1 VESPA
6 RVQRPSRISRR
17 SRGCRRKLHAPFT
30 LGCIP
35 LGSLRSVAEIL
46 LITGLSGA
54 GRSQAAD
61 ALEDLGWF
69 VVDNM
74 PVELVDKFVELA
86 GVSGDTRSRLALVIG
101 VATQQIDAVKL
112 VPRLRGAGHDVRILF
127 LEASTQSLVKRYT
140 ESRRKHPLRSETGT
154 VSEAIEHER
163 DVLETVRG
171 VADKVIDTTSLQLSQ
186 FKAQMV
192 ELFSREDLP
201 DTLQV
206 SVMSFGFKHGLPL
219 DVDSVFDVRFIP
231 NPHYDEALRPLSGL
245 DDAVRNFVLSQ
256 PATRDFL
263 DRVEG
268 LFESLIPAYRNE
280 GKSYLTIAVGCTGGR
295 HRSVAI
301 AEALSLRLANR
312 GIQARVA
319 HRDIEKN

>member
-1 VESPA
+1 
-6 RVQRPSRISRR
+6 
-17 SRGCRRKLHAPFT
+17 
-30 LGCIP
+30 
-35 LGSLRSVAEIL
+35 VAEIL

-86 GVSGDTRSRLALVIG
+86 GVSVDQPSRLALVIG
-101 VATQQIDAVKL
+101 VASQQTDAVKS
-112 VPRLRGAGHDVRILF
+112 VPRLRGAGHDVRVLF

-140 ESRRKHPLRSETGT
+140 ESRRKHPLRTETGT

-163 DVLETVRG
+163 DLLEPVRE
-171 VADKVIDTTSLQLSQ
+171 VADKVIDTTALQLGQ
-186 FKAQMV
+186 FKTQLT
-192 ELFSREDLP
+192 ELFSFDDLP

-206 SVMSFGFKHGLPL
+206 SVVSFGFKHGIPL
-219 DVDSVFDVRFIP
+219 DVDTMFDVRFIP
-231 NPHYDEALRPLSGL
+231 NPYYDEALRPLTGC
-245 DDAVRNFVLSQ
+245 DEAVRRFVLDQ
-256 PATRDFL
+256 AATQDFL
-263 DRVEG
+263 NRVEG

-280 GKSYLTIAVGCTGGR
+280 GKSYLTIAVGCTGGQ

-312 GIQARVA
+312 GVEARVA

>member
-1 VESPA
+1 M
-6 RVQRPSRISRR
+6 
-17 SRGCRRKLHAPFT
+17 
-30 LGCIP
+30 
-35 LGSLRSVAEIL
+35 AEIL

-86 GVSGDTRSRLALVIG
+86 GVAVDQPSRLALVIG
-101 VATQQIDAVKL
+101 VASQQTDAVKS
-112 VPRLRGAGHDVRILF
+112 VPRLRGAGHDVRVLF

-140 ESRRKHPLRSETGT
+140 ESRRKHPLRTETGT

-163 DVLETVRG
+163 DLLEPVRE
-171 VADKVIDTTSLQLSQ
+171 VADKVIDTTALQLGQ
-186 FKAQMV
+186 FKTQLT
-192 ELFSREDLP
+192 ELFSFDDLP

-206 SVMSFGFKHGLPL
+206 SVVSFGFKHGIPL
-219 DVDSVFDVRFIP
+219 DVDTMFDVRFIP
-231 NPHYDEALRPLSGL
+231 NPYYDEALRPLTGR
-245 DDAVRNFVLSQ
+245 DEAVRRFVLDQ
-256 PATRDFL
+256 AATQDFL
-263 DRVEG
+263 NRVEG

-280 GKSYLTIAVGCTGGR
+280 GKSYLTIAVGCTGGQ

-312 GIQARVA
+312 GVEARVA

>member
-1 VESPA
+1 M
-6 RVQRPSRISRR
+6 
-17 SRGCRRKLHAPFT
+17 
-30 LGCIP
+30 
-35 LGSLRSVAEIL
+35 AEIL

-86 GVSGDTRSRLALVIG
+86 GVSVDQPSRLALVIG
-101 VATQQIDAVKL
+101 VASQQTDAVKS
-112 VPRLRGAGHDVRILF
+112 VPHLRAAGHDVRVLF

-140 ESRRKHPLRSETGT
+140 ESRRKHPLRTETGT

-163 DVLETVRG
+163 DLLEPVREM
-171 VADKVIDTTSLQLSQ
+171 ADKVIDTTELQLGQ
-186 FKAQMV
+186 FKTQLT
-192 ELFSREDLP
+192 ELFSFDDLP

-206 SVMSFGFKHGLPL
+206 SVVSFGFKHGIPL
-219 DVDSVFDVRFIP
+219 DVDTMFDVRFIP
-231 NPHYDEALRPLSGL
+231 NPYYDEALRPLTGR
-245 DDAVRNFVLSQ
+245 DEAVRRFVLDQ
-256 PATRDFL
+256 AATQDFL
-263 DRVEG
+263 GRVEG

-280 GKSYLTIAVGCTGGR
+280 GKSYLTIAVGCTGGQ

-312 GIQARVA
+312 GVEARVA

>member
-1 VESPA
+1 
-6 RVQRPSRISRR
+6 
-17 SRGCRRKLHAPFT
+17 
-30 LGCIP
+30 
-35 LGSLRSVAEIL
+35 VAEIL
-46 LITGLSGA
+46 LITGMSGA

-86 GVSGDTRSRLALVIG
+86 GVSTEKPSRLALVVG
-101 VATQQIDAVKL
+101 VASQQIDAVKS
-112 VPRLRGAGHDVRILF
+112 VPKLRSTGHDVRVLF
-127 LEASTQSLVKRYT
+127 LEASTQALVKRYT
-140 ESRRKHPLRSETGT
+140 ESRRKHPLRTGSGT

-163 DVLETVRG
+163 DLLEPVRE
-171 VADKVIDTTSLQLSQ
+171 VADKVIDTSGLQLARFKQEVTSL
-186 FKAQMV
+186 FAAD
-192 ELFSREDLP
+192 DLP

-206 SVMSFGFKHGLPL
+206 SVLSFGFKHGLPL

-231 NPHYDEALRPLSGL
+231 NPYYDDALRPLSGL
-245 DDAVRNFVLSQ
+245 DDAVRTFVLEQ
-256 PATRDFL
+256 PPTADFL
-263 DRVEG
+263 ERVEG
-268 LFESLIPAYRNE
+268 LFASLIPAYRSE

-301 AEALSLRLANR
+301 AEALANR
-312 GIQARVA
+312 LLRVGVQARVT

>member
-1 VESPA
+1 M
-6 RVQRPSRISRR
+6 
-17 SRGCRRKLHAPFT
+17 
-30 LGCIP
+30 
-35 LGSLRSVAEIL
+35 AEIL

-86 GVSGDTRSRLALVIG
+86 GVSVDQPSRLALVIG
-101 VATQQIDAVKL
+101 VASQQTDAVKS
-112 VPRLRGAGHDVRILF
+112 VPRLRGAGHDVRVLF

-140 ESRRKHPLRSETGT
+140 ESRRKHPLRTETGT

-163 DVLETVRG
+163 DLLEPVRE
-171 VADKVIDTTSLQLSQ
+171 VADKVIDTTALQLGQ
-186 FKAQMV
+186 FKTQLT
-192 ELFSREDLP
+192 ELFSFDDLP

-206 SVMSFGFKHGLPL
+206 SVVSFGFKHGIPL
-219 DVDSVFDVRFIP
+219 DVDTMFDVRFIP
-231 NPHYDEALRPLSGL
+231 NPYYDEALRPLTGR
-245 DDAVRNFVLSQ
+245 DEAVRRFVLDQ
-256 PATRDFL
+256 AATQDFL
-263 DRVEG
+263 NRVEG

-280 GKSYLTIAVGCTGGR
+280 GKSYLTIAVGCTGGQ

-301 AEALSLRLANR
+301 AEALSLRLENR
-312 GIQARVA
+312 GVEARVA

>member
-1 VESPA
+1 M
-6 RVQRPSRISRR
+6 
-17 SRGCRRKLHAPFT
+17 
-30 LGCIP
+30 
-35 LGSLRSVAEIL
+35 AEIL

-86 GVSGDTRSRLALVIG
+86 GVSVDQPSRLALVIG
-101 VATQQIDAVKL
+101 VASQQTDAVKS
-112 VPRLRGAGHDVRILF
+112 VPRLRGAGHDVRVLF

-140 ESRRKHPLRSETGT
+140 ESRRKHPLRTETGT

-163 DVLETVRG
+163 DLLEPVRE
-171 VADKVIDTTSLQLSQ
+171 VADKVIDTTALQLGQ
-186 FKAQMV
+186 FKTQLT
-192 ELFSREDLP
+192 ELFSFDDLP

-206 SVMSFGFKHGLPL
+206 SVVSFGFKHGIPL
-219 DVDSVFDVRFIP
+219 DVDTMFDVRFIP
-231 NPHYDEALRPLSGL
+231 NPYYDEALRPLTGR
-245 DDAVRNFVLSQ
+245 DEAVRQFVLDQ
-256 PATRDFL
+256 AGTQDFL
-263 DRVEG
+263 GRVEG

-280 GKSYLTIAVGCTGGR
+280 GKSYLTIAVGCTGGQ

-312 GIQARVA
+312 GVEARVA

>member
-1 VESPA
+1 
-6 RVQRPSRISRR
+6 
-17 SRGCRRKLHAPFT
+17 
-30 LGCIP
+30 
-35 LGSLRSVAEIL
+35 VAEIL

-86 GVSGDTRSRLALVIG
+86 GVSVDQPSRLALVIG
-101 VATQQIDAVKL
+101 VASQQTEAVRS
-112 VPRLRGAGHDVRILF
+112 VPHLRGAGHDVRVLF

-140 ESRRKHPLRSETGT
+140 ESRRKHPLRTETGT

-163 DVLETVRG
+163 DLLEPVRE
-171 VADKVIDTTSLQLSQ
+171 VADKVIDTTALQLGQ
-186 FKAQMV
+186 FKTQLT
-192 ELFSREDLP
+192 ELFSFDDLP

-206 SVMSFGFKHGLPL
+206 SVVSFGFKHGIPL
-219 DVDSVFDVRFIP
+219 DVDTMFDVRFIP
-231 NPHYDEALRPLSGL
+231 NPYYDETLRPLTGR
-245 DDAVRNFVLSQ
+245 DEAVRRFVLDQ
-256 PATRDFL
+256 AATQDFL
-263 DRVEG
+263 GRVEG

-280 GKSYLTIAVGCTGGR
+280 GKSYLTIAVGCTGGQ

-312 GIQARVA
+312 GVEARVA

>member
-1 VESPA
+1 M
-6 RVQRPSRISRR
+6 
-17 SRGCRRKLHAPFT
+17 
-30 LGCIP
+30 
-35 LGSLRSVAEIL
+35 AEIL

-86 GVSGDTRSRLALVIG
+86 GVSVDQPSRLALVIG
-101 VATQQIDAVKL
+101 VASQQTDAVKS
-112 VPRLRGAGHDVRILF
+112 VPHLRAAGHDVRVLF

-140 ESRRKHPLRSETGT
+140 ESRRKHPLRTETGT

-163 DVLETVRG
+163 DLLEPVREM
-171 VADKVIDTTSLQLSQ
+171 ADKVIDTTALQLGQ
-186 FKAQMV
+186 FKTQLT
-192 ELFSREDLP
+192 ELFSFDDLP

-206 SVMSFGFKHGLPL
+206 SVVSFGFKHGIPL
-219 DVDSVFDVRFIP
+219 DVDTMFDVRFIP
-231 NPHYDEALRPLSGL
+231 NPYYDEALRPLTGR
-245 DDAVRNFVLSQ
+245 DEAVRRFVLDQ
-256 PATRDFL
+256 AATQDFL
-263 DRVEG
+263 GRVEG

-280 GKSYLTIAVGCTGGR
+280 GKSYLTIAGGCPGGQ

-312 GIQARVA
+312 GVEARVA

>member
-1 VESPA
+1 M
-6 RVQRPSRISRR
+6 
-17 SRGCRRKLHAPFT
+17 
-30 LGCIP
+30 
-35 LGSLRSVAEIL
+35 AEIL

-86 GVSGDTRSRLALVIG
+86 GVSVDQPSRLALVIG
-101 VATQQIDAVKL
+101 VASQQTDAVKS
-112 VPRLRGAGHDVRILF
+112 VPHLRAAGHDVRVLF

-140 ESRRKHPLRSETGT
+140 ESRRKHPLRTETGT
-154 VSEAIEHER
+154 VLEAIEHER
-163 DVLETVRG
+163 DLLEPVREM
-171 VADKVIDTTSLQLSQ
+171 ADKVIDTTALQLGQ
-186 FKAQMV
+186 FKTQLT
-192 ELFSREDLP
+192 ELFSFDDLP

-206 SVMSFGFKHGLPL
+206 SVVSFGFKHGIPL
-219 DVDSVFDVRFIP
+219 DVDTMFDVRFIP
-231 NPHYDEALRPLSGL
+231 NPYYDEALRPLTGR
-245 DDAVRNFVLSQ
+245 DEAVRQFVLDQ
-256 PATRDFL
+256 TATQDFL
-263 DRVEG
+263 GRVEG

-280 GKSYLTIAVGCTGGR
+280 GKSYLTIAVGCTGGQ

-312 GIQARVA
+312 GVEARVA

>member
-1 VESPA
+1 M
-6 RVQRPSRISRR
+6 
-17 SRGCRRKLHAPFT
+17 
-30 LGCIP
+30 
-35 LGSLRSVAEIL
+35 AEIL

-61 ALEDLGWF
+61 VLEDLGWF

-86 GVSGDTRSRLALVIG
+86 GVSVDQPSRLALVIG
-101 VATQQIDAVKL
+101 VASQQTDAVKS
-112 VPRLRGAGHDVRILF
+112 VPRLRSAGHDVRVLF

-140 ESRRKHPLRSETGT
+140 ESRRKHPLRTETGT

-163 DVLETVRG
+163 DLLEPVRE
-171 VADKVIDTTSLQLSQ
+171 VADKVMDTTALQLGQ
-186 FKAQMV
+186 FKTQMT
-192 ELFSREDLP
+192 ELFAVEDLP
-201 DTLQV
+201 DALQV
-206 SVMSFGFKHGLPL
+206 SVVSFGFKHGIPL
-219 DVDSVFDVRFIP
+219 DVDTMFDVRFIP
-231 NPHYDEALRPLSGL
+231 NPYYDEALRPLTGR
-245 DDAVRNFVLSQ
+245 DEPVRQFVLDQ
-256 PATRDFL
+256 TATQDFL
-263 DRVEG
+263 GRVEG

-280 GKSYLTIAVGCTGGR
+280 GKSYLTIAIGCTGGQ

-312 GIQARVA
+312 GVAARVA

>member
-1 VESPA
+1 M
-6 RVQRPSRISRR
+6 
-17 SRGCRRKLHAPFT
+17 
-30 LGCIP
+30 
-35 LGSLRSVAEIL
+35 
-46 LITGLSGA
+46 SGA

-61 ALEDLGWF
+61 TLEDLGWF

-86 GVSGDTRSRLALVIG
+86 GVSSEKPSRLALVVG
-101 VATQQIDAVKL
+101 LTSQQTDAVKL
-112 VPRLRGAGHDVRILF
+112 VPRLRGAGHDVRVLF
-127 LEASTQSLVKRYT
+127 LEASTQALVKRYT

-163 DVLETVRG
+163 DLLEPVRE
-171 VADKVIDTTSLQLSQ
+171 VADKVIDTSGLQMAQLKSQ
-186 FKAQMV
+186 MT
-192 ELFSREDLP
+192 ELFSFDDLP
-201 DTLQV
+201 DALQV
-206 SVMSFGFKHGLPL
+206 SVISFGFKHGLPL

-245 DDAVRNFVLSQ
+245 DEPVRTFVLDQ

-263 DRVEG
+263 NKVEA
-268 LFESLIPAYRNE
+268 LFESLIPAYRGE
-280 GKSYLTIAVGCTGGR
+280 GKSYLSIAIGCTGGR

-312 GIQARVA
+312 GVQARVA
-319 HRDIEKN
+319 HRDIDKK

>member
-1 VESPA
+1 
-6 RVQRPSRISRR
+6 
-17 SRGCRRKLHAPFT
+17 
-30 LGCIP
+30 
-35 LGSLRSVAEIL
+35 VAEIL

-61 ALEDLGWF
+61 VLEDLGWF

-86 GVSGDTRSRLALVIG
+86 GVSVDQPSRLALVIG
-101 VATQQIDAVKL
+101 VASQQTDAVKS
-112 VPRLRGAGHDVRILF
+112 VPRLRSAGHDVRVLF

-140 ESRRKHPLRSETGT
+140 ESRRKHPLRTETGT

-163 DVLETVRG
+163 DLLEPVRE
-171 VADKVIDTTSLQLSQ
+171 VADKVMDTTALQLGQ
-186 FKAQMV
+186 FKTQMTD
-192 ELFSREDLP
+192 LFAVEDLP
-201 DTLQV
+201 DALQV
-206 SVMSFGFKHGLPL
+206 SVVSFGFKHGIPL
-219 DVDSVFDVRFIP
+219 DVDTMFDVRFIP
-231 NPHYDEALRPLSGL
+231 NPYYDEALRPLTGR
-245 DDAVRNFVLSQ
+245 DEPVRQFVLDQ
-256 PATRDFL
+256 TATQDFL
-263 DRVEG
+263 GRVEG

-280 GKSYLTIAVGCTGGR
+280 GKSYLTIAIGCTGGQ

-312 GIQARVA
+312 GVAARVA

>member
-1 VESPA
+1 M
-6 RVQRPSRISRR
+6 
-17 SRGCRRKLHAPFT
+17 
-30 LGCIP
+30 
-35 LGSLRSVAEIL
+35 AEIL

-86 GVSGDTRSRLALVIG
+86 GVSVDQPSRLALVIG
-101 VATQQIDAVKL
+101 VASQQTDAVKS
-112 VPRLRGAGHDVRILF
+112 VPHLRGAGHDVRVLF

-140 ESRRKHPLRSETGT
+140 ESRRKHPLRTETGT

-163 DVLETVRG
+163 DLLEPVRE
-171 VADKVIDTTSLQLSQ
+171 VADKVIDTTALQLGQ
-186 FKAQMV
+186 FKTQLT
-192 ELFSREDLP
+192 ELFSFDDLP

-206 SVMSFGFKHGLPL
+206 SVVSFGFKHGIPL
-219 DVDSVFDVRFIP
+219 DVDTMFDVRFIP
-231 NPHYDEALRPLSGL
+231 NPYYDEALRPLTGR
-245 DDAVRNFVLSQ
+245 DEAVRRIVLDQ
-256 PATRDFL
+256 AATQDFL
-263 DRVEG
+263 GRVEG

-280 GKSYLTIAVGCTGGR
+280 GKSYLTIAVGCTGGQ

-312 GIQARVA
+312 GVEARVA

>member
-1 VESPA
+1 
-6 RVQRPSRISRR
+6 
-17 SRGCRRKLHAPFT
+17 
-30 LGCIP
+30 
-35 LGSLRSVAEIL
+35 VAEIL

-86 GVSGDTRSRLALVIG
+86 GVSVDQPSRLALVIG
-101 VATQQIDAVKL
+101 VASQQTDAVKS
-112 VPRLRGAGHDVRILF
+112 VPRLRGAGHDVRVLF

-140 ESRRKHPLRSETGT
+140 ESRRKHPLRTETGT

-163 DVLETVRG
+163 DLLEPVRE
-171 VADKVIDTTSLQLSQ
+171 VADKVIDTTALQLGQ
-186 FKAQMV
+186 FKTQLT
-192 ELFSREDLP
+192 ELFSFDDLP

-206 SVMSFGFKHGLPL
+206 SVVSFGFKHGIPL
-219 DVDSVFDVRFIP
+219 DVDTMFDVRFIP
-231 NPHYDEALRPLSGL
+231 NPYYDETLRPLTGR
-245 DDAVRNFVLSQ
+245 DEAVRQFVLDQ
-256 PATRDFL
+256 AATQDFL
-263 DRVEG
+263 NRVEG

-280 GKSYLTIAVGCTGGR
+280 GKSYLTIAVGCTGGQ

-312 GIQARVA
+312 GVEARVA
-319 HRDIEKN
+319 HRDIKKN

>member
-1 VESPA
+1 M
-6 RVQRPSRISRR
+6 
-17 SRGCRRKLHAPFT
+17 
-30 LGCIP
+30 
-35 LGSLRSVAEIL
+35 AEIL

-86 GVSGDTRSRLALVIG
+86 GVSVDQPSRLALVSG
-101 VATQQIDAVKL
+101 VASQQTDAVKS
-112 VPRLRGAGHDVRILF
+112 VPHLRAAGHDVRVLF

-140 ESRRKHPLRSETGT
+140 ESRRKHPLRTETGT

-163 DVLETVRG
+163 DLLEPVREM
-171 VADKVIDTTSLQLSQ
+171 ADKVIDTTALQLGQ
-186 FKAQMV
+186 FKTQLT
-192 ELFSREDLP
+192 ELFSFDDLL

-206 SVMSFGFKHGLPL
+206 SVVSFGFKHGIPL
-219 DVDSVFDVRFIP
+219 DVDTMFDVRFIP
-231 NPHYDEALRPLSGL
+231 NPYYDEALRPLTGR
-245 DDAVRNFVLSQ
+245 DEAVRRFVLDQ
-256 PATRDFL
+256 AATQDFL
-263 DRVEG
+263 NRVEG

-280 GKSYLTIAVGCTGGR
+280 GKSYLTIAVGCTGGQ

-312 GIQARVA
+312 GVEARVA

>member
-1 VESPA
+1 
-6 RVQRPSRISRR
+6 
-17 SRGCRRKLHAPFT
+17 
-30 LGCIP
+30 
-35 LGSLRSVAEIL
+35 VAEIL

-86 GVSGDTRSRLALVIG
+86 GVSVDQPSRLALVIG
-101 VATQQIDAVKL
+101 VASQQTDAVKS
-112 VPRLRGAGHDVRILF
+112 VPHLRGAGHDVRVLF

-140 ESRRKHPLRSETGT
+140 ESRRKHPLRTETGT

-163 DVLETVRG
+163 DLLEPVRE
-171 VADKVIDTTSLQLSQ
+171 VADKVIDTTALQLGQ
-186 FKAQMV
+186 FKTQLT
-192 ELFSREDLP
+192 ELFSFDDLP

-206 SVMSFGFKHGLPL
+206 SVVSFGFKHGIPL
-219 DVDSVFDVRFIP
+219 DVDTMFDVRFIP
-231 NPHYDEALRPLSGL
+231 NPYYDEALRPLTGL
-245 DDAVRNFVLSQ
+245 DEAVRRFVLDQ
-256 PATRDFL
+256 AATQDFL
-263 DRVEG
+263 GRVEG

-280 GKSYLTIAVGCTGGR
+280 GKSYLTIAVGCTGGQ

-312 GIQARVA
+312 GVEARVA

>member
-1 VESPA
+1 M
-6 RVQRPSRISRR
+6 
-17 SRGCRRKLHAPFT
+17 
-30 LGCIP
+30 
-35 LGSLRSVAEIL
+35 AEIL

-61 ALEDLGWF
+61 TLEDLGWF

-112 VPRLRGAGHDVRILF
+112 VPRLRGAGHEVRILF

-163 DVLETVRG
+163 DVLEAVRG
-171 VADKVIDTTSLQLSQ
+171 FADKVIDTTSLQLSQ

-256 PATRDFL
+256 PATKDFL

-301 AEALSLRLANR
+301 AEALSLRLENR

>member
-1 VESPA
+1 M
-6 RVQRPSRISRR
+6 
-17 SRGCRRKLHAPFT
+17 
-30 LGCIP
+30 
-35 LGSLRSVAEIL
+35 AEIL

-61 ALEDLGWF
+61 VLEDLGWF

-86 GVSGDTRSRLALVIG
+86 GVSVDQPSRLALVIG
-101 VATQQIDAVKL
+101 VASQQTDAVKS
-112 VPRLRGAGHDVRILF
+112 VPRLRSAGHDVRVLF

-140 ESRRKHPLRSETGT
+140 ESRRKHPLRTETGT

-163 DVLETVRG
+163 DLLEPVRE
-171 VADKVIDTTSLQLSQ
+171 VADKVMDTTALQLGQ
-186 FKAQMV
+186 FKTQMTD
-192 ELFSREDLP
+192 LFAVEDLP
-201 DTLQV
+201 DALQV
-206 SVMSFGFKHGLPL
+206 SVVSFGFKHGIPL
-219 DVDSVFDVRFIP
+219 DVDTMFDVRFIP
-231 NPHYDEALRPLSGL
+231 NPYYDEALRPLTGR
-245 DDAVRNFVLSQ
+245 DEPVRQFVLDQ
-256 PATRDFL
+256 AATQDFL
-263 DRVEG
+263 GRVEG

-280 GKSYLTIAVGCTGGR
+280 GKSYLTIAIGCTGGQ

-312 GIQARVA
+312 GVAARVA

>member
-1 VESPA
+1 M
-6 RVQRPSRISRR
+6 
-17 SRGCRRKLHAPFT
+17 
-30 LGCIP
+30 
-35 LGSLRSVAEIL
+35 AEIL

-86 GVSGDTRSRLALVIG
+86 GVSVDQPSRLALVIG
-101 VATQQIDAVKL
+101 VASQQTDAVKS
-112 VPRLRGAGHDVRILF
+112 VPRLRGAGHDVRVLF

-140 ESRRKHPLRSETGT
+140 ESRRKHPLRTETGT

-163 DVLETVRG
+163 DLLEPVRE
-171 VADKVIDTTSLQLSQ
+171 VADKVIDTTALQLGQ
-186 FKAQMV
+186 FKTQLT
-192 ELFSREDLP
+192 ELFSFDDLP

-206 SVMSFGFKHGLPL
+206 SVVSFGFKHGIPL
-219 DVDSVFDVRFIP
+219 DVDTMFDVRFIP
-231 NPHYDEALRPLSGL
+231 NPYYDEALRPLTGR
-245 DDAVRNFVLSQ
+245 DEAVRRFVLDQ
-256 PATRDFL
+256 AATQDFL
-263 DRVEG
+263 NRVEG

-280 GKSYLTIAVGCTGGR
+280 GKSYLTIAVGCTGGQ

-312 GIQARVA
+312 GVEARVA

>member
-1 VESPA
+1 M
-6 RVQRPSRISRR
+6 
-17 SRGCRRKLHAPFT
+17 
-30 LGCIP
+30 
-35 LGSLRSVAEIL
+35 AEIL

-86 GVSGDTRSRLALVIG
+86 GVSVDQPSRLALVIG
-101 VATQQIDAVKL
+101 VASQQTDAVKS
-112 VPRLRGAGHDVRILF
+112 VPRLRGAGHDVRVLF

-140 ESRRKHPLRSETGT
+140 ESRRKHPLRTETGT

-163 DVLETVRG
+163 DLLEPVRE
-171 VADKVIDTTSLQLSQ
+171 VADKVIDTTALQLGQ
-186 FKAQMV
+186 FKTQLT
-192 ELFSREDLP
+192 ELFSFDDLP

-206 SVMSFGFKHGLPL
+206 SVVSFGFKHGIPL
-219 DVDSVFDVRFIP
+219 DVDTMFDVRFIP
-231 NPHYDEALRPLSGL
+231 NPYYDEALRPLTGR
-245 DDAVRNFVLSQ
+245 DEAVRRFVLDQ
-256 PATRDFL
+256 AATQDFL
-263 DRVEG
+263 NRVEG

-280 GKSYLTIAVGCTGGR
+280 GKSYLTIAVGCTGGQ

-312 GIQARVA
+312 GVESRVA

>member
-1 VESPA
+1 M
-6 RVQRPSRISRR
+6 
-17 SRGCRRKLHAPFT
+17 
-30 LGCIP
+30 
-35 LGSLRSVAEIL
+35 AEIL

-86 GVSGDTRSRLALVIG
+86 GVSVDQPSRLALVIG
-101 VATQQIDAVKL
+101 VASQQTDAVKS
-112 VPRLRGAGHDVRILF
+112 VPHLRAAGHDVRVLF

-140 ESRRKHPLRSETGT
+140 ESRRKHPLRTETGT

-163 DVLETVRG
+163 DLLEPVREM
-171 VADKVIDTTSLQLSQ
+171 ADKVIDTTALQLGQ
-186 FKAQMV
+186 FKTQLT
-192 ELFSREDLP
+192 ELFSFDDLP

-206 SVMSFGFKHGLPL
+206 SVVSFGFKHGIPL
-219 DVDSVFDVRFIP
+219 DVDTMFDVRFIP
-231 NPHYDEALRPLSGL
+231 NPYYDEALRPLTGR
-245 DDAVRNFVLSQ
+245 DEAVRQFVLDQ
-256 PATRDFL
+256 AATQDFL
-263 DRVEG
+263 SRVEG

-280 GKSYLTIAVGCTGGR
+280 GKSYLTIAVGCTGGQ

-312 GIQARVA
+312 GVEARVA

>member
-1 VESPA
+1 M
-6 RVQRPSRISRR
+6 
-17 SRGCRRKLHAPFT
+17 
-30 LGCIP
+30 
-35 LGSLRSVAEIL
+35 AEIL

-86 GVSGDTRSRLALVIG
+86 GVSVDQPSRLALVIG
-101 VATQQIDAVKL
+101 VASQQTDAVKS
-112 VPRLRGAGHDVRILF
+112 VPHLRAAGHDVRVLF
-127 LEASTQSLVKRYT
+127 LEASTQSLVKCYT
-140 ESRRKHPLRSETGT
+140 ESRRKHPLRTETGT

-163 DVLETVRG
+163 DLLEPVREM
-171 VADKVIDTTSLQLSQ
+171 ADKVIDTTALQLGQ
-186 FKAQMV
+186 FKTQLT
-192 ELFSREDLP
+192 ELFSFADLP

-206 SVMSFGFKHGLPL
+206 SVVSFGFKHGIPL
-219 DVDSVFDVRFIP
+219 DVDTMFDVRFIP
-231 NPHYDEALRPLSGL
+231 NPYYDEALRPLTGR
-245 DDAVRNFVLSQ
+245 DEAVRRFVLDQ
-256 PATRDFL
+256 AATQDFL
-263 DRVEG
+263 NRVEG

-280 GKSYLTIAVGCTGGR
+280 GKSYLTIAVGCTGGQ

-312 GIQARVA
+312 GVEARVA

>member
-1 VESPA
+1 M
-6 RVQRPSRISRR
+6 
-17 SRGCRRKLHAPFT
+17 
-30 LGCIP
+30 
-35 LGSLRSVAEIL
+35 AEIL

-61 ALEDLGWF
+61 VLEDLGWF

-86 GVSGDTRSRLALVIG
+86 GVSVDQPSRLALVIG
-101 VATQQIDAVKL
+101 VASQQTDAVKS
-112 VPRLRGAGHDVRILF
+112 VPRLRSAGHDVRVLF

-140 ESRRKHPLRSETGT
+140 ESRRKHPLRTETGT

-163 DVLETVRG
+163 DLLEPVRE
-171 VADKVIDTTSLQLSQ
+171 VADKVMDTTALQLGQ
-186 FKAQMV
+186 FKTQMT
-192 ELFSREDLP
+192 ELFAVEDLP
-201 DTLQV
+201 DALQV
-206 SVMSFGFKHGLPL
+206 SVVSFGFKHGIPL
-219 DVDSVFDVRFIP
+219 DVDTMFDVRFIP
-231 NPHYDEALRPLSGL
+231 NPYYDEALRALTGRDEP
-245 DDAVRNFVLSQ
+245 VRQFVLDQ
-256 PATRDFL
+256 TATQDFL
-263 DRVEG
+263 GRVEG

-280 GKSYLTIAVGCTGGR
+280 GKSYLTIAIGCTGGQ

-312 GIQARVA
+312 GVAARVA

>member
-1 VESPA
+1 M
-6 RVQRPSRISRR
+6 
-17 SRGCRRKLHAPFT
+17 
-30 LGCIP
+30 
-35 LGSLRSVAEIL
+35 AEIL

-86 GVSGDTRSRLALVIG
+86 GVSVDQPSRLALVIG
-101 VATQQIDAVKL
+101 VASQQTDAVKS
-112 VPRLRGAGHDVRILF
+112 VPHLRAAGHDVRVLF

-140 ESRRKHPLRSETGT
+140 ESRRKHPLRTETGT

-163 DVLETVRG
+163 DLLEPVRE
-171 VADKVIDTTSLQLSQ
+171 VADKVIDTTALQLGQ
-186 FKAQMV
+186 FKTQLT
-192 ELFSREDLP
+192 ELFSFDDLP

-206 SVMSFGFKHGLPL
+206 SVVSFGFKHGIPL
-219 DVDSVFDVRFIP
+219 DVDTMFDVRFIP
-231 NPHYDEALRPLSGL
+231 NPYYDEALRPLTGR
-245 DDAVRNFVLSQ
+245 DEAVRRFVLDQ
-256 PATRDFL
+256 AATQDFL
-263 DRVEG
+263 NRVEG

-280 GKSYLTIAVGCTGGR
+280 GKSYLTIAVGCTGGQ

-312 GIQARVA
+312 GVEARVA

>member
-1 VESPA
+1 M
-6 RVQRPSRISRR
+6 
-17 SRGCRRKLHAPFT
+17 
-30 LGCIP
+30 
-35 LGSLRSVAEIL
+35 AEIL

-86 GVSGDTRSRLALVIG
+86 GVSVDQPSRLALVIG
-101 VATQQIDAVKL
+101 VASQQTDAVKS
-112 VPRLRGAGHDVRILF
+112 VPHVRAAGHDVRVLF

-140 ESRRKHPLRSETGT
+140 ESRRKHPLRTETGT

-163 DVLETVRG
+163 DLLEPVREM
-171 VADKVIDTTSLQLSQ
+171 ADKVIDTTALQLGQ
-186 FKAQMV
+186 FKTQLT
-192 ELFSREDLP
+192 ELFSFDDLP

-206 SVMSFGFKHGLPL
+206 SVVSFGFKHGIPL
-219 DVDSVFDVRFIP
+219 DVDTMFDVRFIP
-231 NPHYDEALRPLSGL
+231 NPYYDEALRPLTGR
-245 DDAVRNFVLSQ
+245 DEAVRRFVLDQ
-256 PATRDFL
+256 AATQDFL
-263 DRVEG
+263 NRVEG

-280 GKSYLTIAVGCTGGR
+280 GKSYLTIAVGCTGGQ

-312 GIQARVA
+312 GVEARVA